1 VRNVE
6 MEYEKIIELI
16 HEIEHSSITEFQLQK
31 GEFQISLKKQGCA
44 EPTTADIPKTVHKE
58 LEAEPKKEAEE
69 VSIKEGVIIRS
80 PMVGIFHA
88 SASQDKKD
96 IVTTGQTIEEGQ
108 VLGAIEAMK
117 MMNDVVAG
125 CSGTVTEVLVGD
137 GELVEYGQPLFVIEG

>member
-1 VRNVE
+1 

-16 HEIEHSSITEFQLQK
+16 HEIENSSITEFQLQK
-31 GEFQISLKKQGCA
+31 GEFQISLKRQGCA
-44 EPTTADIPKTVHKE
+44 EPATADAPKRVHKE
-58 LEAEPKKEAEE
+58 LEAEPKKETGK

-88 SASQDKKD
+88 PASQDKKD
-96 IVTTGQTIEEGQ
+96 IVTTGQIIEDGQ
-108 VLGAIEAMK
+108 VLGVIEAMK

-125 CSGTVTEVLVGD
+125 CSGRVTEVLVSD

>member
-1 VRNVE
+1 

-16 HEIEHSSITEFQLQK
+16 HEIENSSITEFQLQK
-31 GEFQISLKKQGCA
+31 GEFQLFLKKQGCA
-44 EPTTADIPKTVHKE
+44 EAAIADMPKVGHKE
-58 LEAEPKKEAEE
+58 PEAEPKKETEK

-80 PMVGIFHA
+80 PLVGIFHA
-88 SASQDKKD
+88 SVSQDKKD
-96 IVTTGQTIEEGQ
+96 IVKAGQSIGEGQ

-125 CSGTVTEVLVGD
+125 CSGTVTEVLVSD